1 MPRTPKGEISII
13 NKAGRIQLYWRYQGR
28 RRYLSL
34 ELQYDPINLEV
45 AKRRA
50 AQIKLD
56 IASGHYDDTLER
68 YRSNR
73 ASSKGLKA
81 VELFE
86 KFIDWKSQRLQPR
99 SLDKYRGLVTWL
111 REHFGDRIADEE
123 GATAFINWLHE
134 NMEPI
139 TVRERLFLLRAAWK
153 WGIDKKLVVS
163 NPWADLHV
171 RKPPTQPTK
180 PFTKDEVKQIL
191 EGFEN
196 NRYYRYYTDY
206 VRFRFSTGFR
216 SGEVNGLRWRHFNA
230 DCTVVWIGESHTHGE
245 FKDTKTGKAREV
257 KLSASLAERLRSQ
270 LENLNPDP
278 DDLVFPAP
286 KGGPIHEGNFAK
298 RAWKT
303 VLGNAGI
310 AYQQPYNTRHTFIS
324 HALEAGMSP
333 MEVAKITGHDVRTL
347 YDNYA
352 GLIKSHPTTP
362 ELF

>member
-1 MPRTPKGEISII
+1 MPRTPKGDVSIT
-13 NKAGRIQLYWRYQGR
+13 NKDGMIQLYWRYQGK

-34 ELQYDPINLEV
+34 GLRYDPINIEV

-50 AQIKLD
+50 SQIKLD
-56 IASGHYDDTLER
+56 IASGHYDETLER

-73 ASSKGLKA
+73 TSSESLGA

-86 KFIDWKSQRLQPR
+86 KFIEWKSQRVQPR
-99 SLDKYRGLVTWL
+99 TLDKYRGLVTWL
-111 REHFGDRIADEE
+111 REFFGDRVADEDS
-123 GATAFINWLHE
+123 ATEFLSWLHE
-134 NMEPI
+134 NLEPI
-139 TVRERLFLLRAAWK
+139 TVRERLVLLRAGWK
-153 WGIDKKLVVS
+153 WDLGKKLVDS

-171 RKPPTQPTK
+171 RKPPTQPAR
-180 PFTKDEVKQIL
+180 PFTKEEVKQIL

-196 NRYYRYYTDY
+196 NRYYCYYTNY

-216 SGEVNGLRWRHFNA
+216 SGEINGLRWRHFNA
-230 DCTVVWIGESHTHGE
+230 DFTIVWIGESHTHGE

-257 KLSASLAERLRSQ
+257 KLSASLAEMLRSQ
-270 LENLNPDP
+270 MTESDSDP

-303 VLGNAGI
+303 VLSDAGI
-310 AYQQPYNTRHTFIS
+310 AYQKPYNTRHTFVS